1 MSSYIDD
8 VLVSGEKVI
17 YRGHLSLWSETLL
30 IAGGLLLLVLYGFGL
45 LLWLVA
51 YIRIKSTELAVTNK
65 RVIVKSG
72 FISRSTVEI
81 NIGKV
86 ESIQVDQSILGRM
99 LDFGTLIISG
109 AGTPQAPINGISH
122 PLKFRQAF
130 LEAQEQAGNLR
141 QP

>member
-8 VLVSGEKVI
+8 VLVSDEKVI
-17 YRGHLSLWSETLL
+17 YRGHLSLWSETVL
-30 IAGGLLLLVLYGFGL
+30 IGVGLLLLALYGAGL

-72 FISRSTVEI
+72 FISRRTVEI

-86 ESIQVDQSILGRM
+86 ESIQVDQTILGRM
-99 LDFGTLIISG
+99 LNFGTLIVSG
-109 AGTPQAPINGISH
+109 AGTPQAPINGISN

-130 LEAQEQAGNLR
+130 LEAQEHAGNLR
-141 QP
+141 PQ